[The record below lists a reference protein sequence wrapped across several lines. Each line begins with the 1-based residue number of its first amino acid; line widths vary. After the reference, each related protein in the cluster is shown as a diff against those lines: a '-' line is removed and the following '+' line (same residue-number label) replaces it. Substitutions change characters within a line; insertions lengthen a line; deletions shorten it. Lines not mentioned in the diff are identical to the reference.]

1 MRILLTG
8 GTGLIGQAL
17 CRFWAAQG
25 HELWVWSR
33 DPEKVATLCSGAR
46 GVAQLQDLN
55 GVLLDAVVNLA
66 GLPIADRP
74 WYQARREAL
83 WASRVTLTKH
93 LVDWLGTRAQRPA
106 VLISG
111 SAVGFYGDSGEQQPL
126 EEPSVRGNDFGSQ
139 LCAAWEA
146 EAQRASELGIRVA
159 VLRTAPVLAPQG
171 GFLARLLPPFRLGLG
186 GRLGSGQQWMPWIHL
201 ADEVG
206 LIDFLLQHP
215 ECSGPYNACAPHAVR
230 NSAFTASLARALH
243 RPAFFPVP
251 AFVLRTLLG
260 EMSILLLGGQHLAP
274 RRALAAGYSFRFP
287 DLDAALADV
296 LSRH

>member
-83 WASRVTLTKH
+83 WASRVTLTKQV
-93 LVDWLGTRAQRPA
+93 VDWLGTRAQRPA

-111 SAVGFYGDSGEQQPL
+111 SAVGFYGDSGEAEPL
-126 EEPSVRGNDFGSQ
+126 EEQSVRGSDFGSQ

-146 EAQRASELGIRVA
+146 EAQRATELGIRVA
-159 VLRTAPVLAPQG
+159 LLRTAPVLAPQG

-215 ECSGPYNACAPHAVR
+215 SCSGPYNACAPQAVR

>member
-33 DPEKVATLCSGAR
+33 TPEKVATLCSGAR
-46 GVAQLQDLN
+46 GVAQLQDLKD
-55 GVLLDAVVNLA
+55 VFLDAVVNLA
-66 GLPIADRP
+66 GLPIADKP

-83 WASRVTLTKH
+83 WASRVTLTKQ
-93 LVDWLGTRAQRPA
+93 LVEWLGTCAQRPS

-111 SAVGFYGDSGEQQPL
+111 SAVGFYGDSGEAEPL
-126 EEPSVRGNDFGSQ
+126 EEQSVRGTDFGSQ

-146 EAQRASELGIRVA
+146 EALRATELGIRVA
-159 VLRTAPVLAPQG
+159 LLRTAPVLAPRG

-206 LIDFLLQHP
+206 LIDFLLQRP
-215 ECSGPYNACAPHAVR
+215 DCAGPYNACAPHAVR
-230 NSAFTASLARALH
+230 NHTFTTTLARVLH

-260 EMSILLLGGQHLAP
+260 EMSILLLGGQHVAP
-274 RRALAAGYSFRFP
+274 HRALAAGYSFRFP

-296 LSRH
+296 LRHH